1 MADTLRDQ
9 TIFVRYVPSQQWLEG
24 QLRKIFPSETF
35 QVNESQVGDRWVL
48 RVPEELTKMSEELN
62 DHEAASDSGG
72 ERVWHIWPRD
82 CARED
87 RLYTAVD
94 GKQDSNF
101 LSDIS
106 QDRLFCDAAENLVT
120 ANVYTSAGWG
130 RMSSSEE
137 EIENVRGKK
146 SLVIQSLDDL
156 ETHLDALQLD
166 TPAQTISYFIDPEY
180 SWGRLQI
187 SEEVARRL
195 FSSLPVHQQ
204 FISVISTFGEKISPV
219 EQSYLTYF
227 DRIQILNPFR
237 TFRNT
242 DSTIFTQTCGYDLGY
257 LYKYVDLHGRERPKD
272 PFAIRQ
278 TGVYHKYDPQA
289 KRSVWI
295 FIQPSESLKERLDS
309 LFSRYKDNP
318 IDLAL
323 QIEIHFLVLT
333 HAAKNWR
340 PYIKYLEDTFS
351 RITEKGF
358 YSNLDLE
365 ADSSSPKINFGD
377 VRDIHFF
384 MDNLRTILQLIQMDY
399 QIAKKVQQLLRRLRN
414 RWIQETALNI
424 LTPRLE
430 DVCDRFEQH
439 LYDLS
444 GHESRLNMLLM
455 RANDISRLI
464 QQIIDYRTGQFSQ
477 ATNNKLNSLVS
488 NAVGQGESIHSL
500 ARKGAKDTKM
510 MKLFTIFTVI
520 FLPGTFIASIFGTNF
535 FAFNTE
541 SNHLIVASNIWIYF
555 LISCTITCSLT
566 AGWFLYRR
574 IKRRSRFRVERDGI
588 KAADSGA
595 VEEKV

>member
-1 MADTLRDQ
+1 
-9 TIFVRYVPSQQWLEG
+9 
-24 QLRKIFPSETF
+24 
-35 QVNESQVGDRWVL
+35 
-48 RVPEELTKMSEELN
+48 MSEELN
-62 DHEAASDSGG
+62 DHEEPSDSGG
-72 ERVWHIWPRD
+72 ERGWHIWPRD
-82 CARED
+82 CAIED
-87 RLYTAVD
+87 RFYTLVD

-106 QDRLFCDAAENLVT
+106 QDRLFCDAAENFVT

-130 RMSSSEE
+130 RMSTSGEE
-137 EIENVRGKK
+137 LENMPGNK
-146 SLVIQSLDDL
+146 SLLIQSLDDL
-156 ETHLDALQLD
+156 ENHLDALKLD
-166 TPAQTISYFIDPEY
+166 TPAQTISYFIDPVY
-180 SWGRLQI
+180 SWGRLQV

-237 TFRNT
+237 TFRST
-242 DSTIFTQTCGYDLGY
+242 DSAIFTQTCGYDLGY

-272 PFAIRQ
+272 PFSIRQ

-318 IDLAL
+318 IDIAL
-323 QIEIHFLVLT
+323 QVEVHFLVLT

-340 PYIKYLEDTFS
+340 PYITYLEDTFS
-351 RITEKGF
+351 KITEKGF
-358 YSNLDLE
+358 YSSLDLDV
-365 ADSSSPKINFGD
+365 DSSSPKIDFGD
-377 VRDIHFF
+377 VREIHIF
-384 MDNLRTILQLIQMDY
+384 MDKLRTVLQLIQMDY

-430 DVCDRFEQH
+430 DVYDRFEQH

-444 GHESRLNMLLM
+444 GHESRLNTLLM

-464 QQIIDYRTGQFSQ
+464 QQVIDYRAGQFSQ
-477 ATNNKLNSLVS
+477 AANNKLNSLVS
-488 NAVGQGESIHSL
+488 STVVQGESIHSL
-500 ARKGAKDTKM
+500 ARKGAKDTKL

-520 FLPGTFIASIFGTNF
+520 FLPGIFIASIFATNF
-535 FAFNTE
+535 FAFSTE
-541 SNHLIVASNIWIYF
+541 SNHIIVASNIWIYF

-566 AGWFLYRR
+566 TGWIIYKH
-574 IKRRSRFRVERDGI
+574 IKRRSRLRAERDGNG
-588 KAADSGA
+588 AANSRK

>member
-1 MADTLRDQ
+1 
-9 TIFVRYVPSQQWLEG
+9 
-24 QLRKIFPSETF
+24 
-35 QVNESQVGDRWVL
+35 
-48 RVPEELTKMSEELN
+48 MSEESNEGTN
-62 DHEAASDSGG
+62 DPGG
-72 ERVWHIWPRD
+72 ERIWHMWPRD
-82 CARED
+82 CTRED
-87 RLYTAVD
+87 RLYTTVD
-94 GKQDSNF
+94 GKQDSGF
-101 LSDIS
+101 LSEIS
-106 QDRLFCDAAENLVT
+106 RERLFCDAAENLVI

-130 RMSSSEE
+130 RMSTSEE
-137 EIENVRGKK
+137 ELENVRGKL
-146 SLVIQSLDDL
+146 SPIIRSLDDL
-156 ETHLDALQLD
+156 ENHLDALQLD
-166 TPAQTISYFIDPEY
+166 TPAQTISYFIEPQY

-187 SEEVARRL
+187 TEEVARKL

-237 TFRNT
+237 TFRNG
-242 DSTIFTQTCGYDLGY
+242 DSAIFAQTCGYDLGY
-257 LYKYVDLHGRERPKD
+257 LFKYVDPHGRKLPKD

-295 FIQPSESLKERLDS
+295 FIQPSESLKERLDA

-323 QIEIHFLVLT
+323 QVEIHFLVLT

-340 PYIKYLEDTFS
+340 PYIKYLEDHFS
-351 RITEKGF
+351 LLNEKGF
-358 YSNLDLE
+358 YSNIDFE
-365 ADSSSPKINFGD
+365 EDSPEIKVNFND

-384 MDNLRTILQLIQMDY
+384 MDKLRIVLQLIQMDC

-444 GHESRLNMLLM
+444 GHESRINMLLL
-455 RANDISRLI
+455 RANDTSRLI
-464 QQIIDYRTGQFSQ
+464 QQILDYRAGQFSYT
-477 ATNNKLNSLVS
+477 ANNQLENLVRTG
-488 NAVGQGESIHSL
+488 VDQGL
-500 ARKGAKDTKM
+500 LVAKKGAKDTKM
-510 MKLFTIFTVI
+510 MKIFTVVSVI

-541 SNHLIVASNIWIYF
+541 SNHLIVAKNIWIYF
-555 LISCTITCSLT
+555 LISLTITCSLT
-566 AGWFLYRR
+566 IWWFIYSRIWRR
-574 IKRRSRFRVERDGI
+574 AKGHGDVIK
-588 KAADSGA
+588 
-595 VEEKV
+595 EKV

>member
-1 MADTLRDQ
+1 MGEESTEGMND
-9 TIFVRYVPSQQWLEG
+9 PS
-24 QLRKIFPSETF
+24 
-35 QVNESQVGDRWVL
+35 
-48 RVPEELTKMSEELN
+48 
-62 DHEAASDSGG
+62 G
-72 ERVWHIWPRD
+72 ERVWQIWPRD

-94 GKQDSNF
+94 GKHDSNF
-101 LSDIS
+101 LSDIAR
-106 QDRLFCDAAENLVT
+106 DRLFCDTAKNLVT
-120 ANVYTSAGWG
+120 ANVYTSAGAGWG
-130 RMSSSEE
+130 RVSTSGEE
-137 EIENVRGKK
+137 FEDVQGKR
-146 SLVIQSLDDL
+146 SCIIRSPDDL
-156 ETHLDALQLD
+156 ENHLDALLLD
-166 TPAQTISYFIDPEY
+166 TPAQTISYFIEPQY

-204 FISVISTFGEKISPV
+204 FISIVSAFGEKISPV

-237 TFRNT
+237 TFRST
-242 DSTIFTQTCGYDLGY
+242 DSAIFTQTCGYDLGY
-257 LYKYVDLHGRERPKD
+257 LYKYVDLHGRELPKD
-272 PFAIRQ
+272 PFVIRQ

-295 FIQPSESLKERLDS
+295 FIQPSESLKERLDA

-318 IDLAL
+318 VDLAL

-340 PYIKYLEDTFS
+340 PYIKYLEDKFDK
-351 RITEKGF
+351 ITEKGF

-365 ADSSSPKINFGD
+365 ADSPGSKINFKD
-377 VRDIHFF
+377 VREIHFF
-384 MDNLRTILQLIQMDY
+384 MDKLRTILQLIQMDT

-414 RWIQETALNI
+414 RWVQETALNI

-444 GHESRLNMLLM
+444 GHESRINMLIM
-455 RANDISRLI
+455 RANDISRLV
-464 QQIIDYRTGQFSQ
+464 QQIIEYRTGQFSQ
-477 ATNNKLNSLVS
+477 ATNSKLNGLVS
-488 NAVGQGESIHSL
+488 NAVGQGESIHIL

-535 FAFNTE
+535 FAFDTD
-541 SNHLIVASNIWIYF
+541 SNRLIVASNIWIYF
-555 LISCTITCSLT
+555 LISCAITCSLT
-566 AGWFLYRR
+566 AGWIVYRR
-574 IKRRSRFRVERDGI
+574 VKRRSRHSLEGANGKIADG
-588 KAADSGA
+588 APES
-595 VEEKV
+595 KV